1 MGGLTDSSTHFSH
14 LTRAWAWMD
23 GREGV
28 MPAGRMACEM
38 GALPAAEAKWATVP
52 A

>member
-1 MGGLTDSSTHFSH
+1 MGGLTDSSTHFPH
-14 LTRAWAWMD
+14 LTRAWACMD

-38 GALPAAEAKWATVP
+38 GALPAAEAK
-52 A
+52 